1 MRLLDQG
8 FAGCKKFCG
17 LMDMGNFFE
26 GHSTYDVFIQN
37 IRSCVNIV
45 TEKYLSF
52 AVREEK
58 EMTSKETN
66 VQNAS
71 DLNVSGDGTWKK
83 RGFSSL
89 YGVTSLI
96 GYYTGKVLDLFV
108 KSGYC
113 KKCVLGKKFKFCK
126 V

>member
-1 MRLLDQG
+1 
-8 FAGCKKFCG
+8 
-17 LMDMGNFFE
+17 
-26 GHSTYDVFIQN
+26 
-37 IRSCVNIV
+37 
-45 TEKYLSF
+45 
-52 AVREEK
+52 
-58 EMTSKETN
+58 MTSKETN

-71 DLNVSGDGTWKK
+71 DLNVSGYGTWKK

-113 KKCVLGKKFKFCK
+113 KKCEFWEKNLNSAEFEERVVSRAFESK
-126 V
+126 